1 MCHFRYACFK
11 LKEDQMSNNDAMVE
25 KVLKD
30 AKVIAVVGLSSDPD
44 KPSFEVAHY
53 LQSKGYKIVPVRPDG
68 DTILGEKVY
77 HSLSQI
83 PFPVDIVDIFRK
95 VEFIPAIVDEAIG
108 IHAKAVWMQLGLEHR
123 AAAEKAKQAGL
134 NVVMDRCMLIEYRRL
149 IK

>member
-1 MCHFRYACFK
+1 MLMLNKTKFP
-11 LKEDQMSNNDAMVE
+11 
-25 KVLKD
+25 
-30 AKVIAVVGLSSDPD
+30 AKNSLDKTKYIFVVGGVMSSVG
-44 KPSFEVAHY
+44 KGVAAASIGKI

>member
-1 MCHFRYACFK
+1 
-11 LKEDQMSNNDAMVE
+11 MSNNDAMVE

-83 PFPVDIVDIFRK
+83 HFPVDIVDIFRK
-95 VEFIPAIVDEAIG
+95 VEF
-108 IHAKAVWMQLGLEHR
+108 LLF
-123 AAAEKAKQAGL
+123 
-134 NVVMDRCMLIEYRRL
+134 
-149 IK
+149 